1 MRILLTS
8 SASHLPPRGG
18 STRGNLAWLEY
29 LSHSGHDCRVV
40 GGVAPAHSAEGLA
53 RVCRELQEEGLDP
66 PAGESADLYRGIR
79 IYSASKPEAQAALL
93 REQIAVFHPDWVLVS
108 SEDLS
113 HVLLKEAQRQ
123 APGRIVY
130 LAHTPQFFPFGPA
143 SWNADITAAEIVAHA
158 ASVIAIGNYMAEYI
172 HSHCGR
178 RPAVIHP
185 PIYGEPPFPV
195 RGRFG
200 PGAITMI
207 NPSAVKGISIFLALA
222 DALPNERFAALPGWG
237 TTERDRANLR
247 ARANITVLPN
257 CRNID
262 EVFQKARILLMPS
275 LWLEGFGLAVVE
287 AMLRG
292 IPVIASNSGGLQE
305 AKLGTGFIVPVRQID
320 SYELEF
326 DDQGMPAAAIPDQD
340 LTPWRQALSAL
351 TGDRASYDREAALSR
366 NAALEFVAG
375 LRASHFESLLASL
388 TVAPEAPATATRG
401 NIGGLSPERRALLLR
416 RLRKQS

>member
-18 STRGNLAWLEY
+18 STRGNLAWLEH

-40 GGVAPAHSAEGLA
+40 GGVPPAHSAEALT
-53 RVCRELQEEGLDP
+53 RIRRELQEEGLEP
-66 PAGESADLYRGIR
+66 PVGESADLYRGIR
-79 IYSASKPEAQAALL
+79 IYSAGKTEAQAALL
-93 REQIAVFHPDWVLVS
+93 REQIVAFHPDCVLVS

-143 SWNADITAAEIVAHA
+143 SWNADIKAAEIVAHA
-158 ASVIAIGNYMAEYI
+158 AGVIAIGNYMAEYI
-172 HSHCGR
+172 RSHCGR
-178 RPAVIHP
+178 RPVVIHP

-200 PGAITMI
+200 HGAITMI

-222 DALPNERFAALPGWG
+222 RAFPNERFAALPGWG
-237 TTERDRANLR
+237 TTENDRANLR
-247 ARANITVLPN
+247 ARANITLLPN

-262 EVFQKARILLMPS
+262 EVFQRTRILLMPS
-275 LWLEGFGLAVVE
+275 LWMEGFGLVVVE

-292 IPVIASNSGGLQE
+292 VPVIASDSGGLQE
-305 AKLGTGFIVPVRQID
+305 AKLGTGFIAPVRQID
-320 SYELEF
+320 RYEPEF
-326 DDQGMPAAAIPDQD
+326 DDQGMPGAVIPDQD
-340 LTPWRQALSAL
+340 LTPWREALSTL
-351 TGDRASYDREAALSR
+351 TGDRAAYDHEAELSR
-366 NAALEFVAG
+366 NVALKFVAG
-375 LRASHFESLLASL
+375 LSASHFESFLASL
-388 TVAPEAPATATRG
+388 TVAPEASATAKSG
-401 NIGGLSPERRALLLR
+401 NVGGLSPERRALLLR
-416 RLRKQS
+416 RLRKHS